1 MGIDTSKNMQD
12 TINCLNENGYAII
25 ENSIPR
31 NLIVSLWEEMH
42 EVGIIIAKR
51 LSLELGVFQNPDHS
65 AQEFLS
71 LSRKNRRFISIL
83 YDQCKQLP
91 SFLRLATWEGLSN
104 IYGTVKGAR
113 LVGIGEN
120 SYGVRF
126 DLPNEDQ
133 FRSHW
138 HQEFATNPQSPDGLV
153 FWIPLVDIHQ
163 GMGSV
168 EIMRT
173 SNKGGLIEHKVLDK
187 YSFKQ
192 GLYRV
197 GLPNEEELLSV
208 YPIDQPLSKAGDI
221 LLMRFDTIHQSGRN
235 VSDRLRVTL
244 QVRYFGFDY
253 PEASAQFWPSKPS
266 EVFCYNVNGKK

>member
-1 MGIDTSKNMQD
+1 MQE
-12 TINCLNENGYAII
+12 IIKGLNEQGYAKM
-25 ENSIPR
+25 ESGVPQD
-31 NLIVSLWEEMH
+31 LIVALWEEMH
-42 EVGIIIAKR
+42 EVGKIIAKR
-51 LSLELGVFQNPDHS
+51 LSLELGNFQNPDKS
-65 AQEFLS
+65 AKEFLL
-71 LSRKNRRFISIL
+71 LSSKNRSFISIM

-91 SFLRLATWEGLSN
+91 SFLRLATWQGLSE
-104 IYGTVKGAR
+104 IYSAITETK

-153 FWIPLVDIHQ
+153 FWIPLVDIHE
-163 GMGSV
+163 GMGSI
-168 EIMRT
+168 EILRG
-173 SNKGGLIEHKVLDK
+173 SNKGGFIEHKALDK

-197 GLPNEEELLSV
+197 GIPNEEALLKV
-208 YPIDQPLSKAGDI
+208 YPIDQPMSNAGDI

-235 VSDRLRVTL
+235 ISDRLRVTC
-244 QVRYFGFDY
+244 QVRYFGFDH
-253 PEASAQFWPSKPS
+253 PEAAAQLWPSKPS
-266 EVFCYNVNGKK
+266 EFFGYDVQGKK